1 MASGTGMLLVYIIG
15 WGIVFGTF
23 VHYYHKRKAQ
33 SLSKLESWYPDHPER
48 DIYFSLIKLQKQD
61 PSLVSNEALM
71 AALFRRAMTD
81 IIRMVEVQTNKQA
94 LAALVKSGAMSEE
107 YLHQFNASETEKEAE
122 LMSVAQEAERLR
134 AGWGRTIFAAASEMV
149 NCSRL
154 RELREE
160 MNKLSFES
168 ANCVRSAMLED
179 MGEEKR
185 NKALKDGTE
194 ENKELVKN
202 DVLLSSIYNMP
213 IGEGVKVAAAAQA
226 RRQAEERAKAEKEK
240 EAKEKQD
247 KESSGAA
254 SPKPT
259 EAKPAAEEEEKPAAT
274 DKDKPVASEEEK
286 PVAVDDKPAATEE
299 EKPAVDEDKQAAVE
313 ASA

>member
-1 MASGTGMLLVYIIG
+1 MASGTGMLLVYIFG

-33 SLSKLESWYPDHPER
+33 SLSKLEAWYPTHPER
-48 DIYFSLIKLQKQD
+48 DIYFSLLKLQKQS
-61 PSLVSNEALM
+61 PEMVSNEALM

-81 IIRMVEVQTNKQA
+81 IIRMVEIQTNKQA
-94 LAALVKSGAMSEE
+94 LATLVKSGAMSEE
-107 YLHQFNASETEKEAE
+107 YLHQFDASETEKEAE

-134 AGWGRTIFAAASEMV
+134 PGWGRTIFAAASEMV

-160 MNKLSFES
+160 MLRLSFES

-179 MGEEKR
+179 MGEEERK
-185 NKALKDGTE
+185 KALAEGTP

-213 IGEGVKVAAAAQA
+213 IGEGVKVAAAAHA
-226 RRQAEERAKAEKEK
+226 RRQAEEKTKMEV
-240 EAKEKQD
+240 EAKKKA
-247 KESSGAA
+247 KESDDSTSSEEQ
-254 SPKPT
+254 SPKP
-259 EAKPAAEEEEKPAAT
+259 EEKKPEEEKPAPQET
-274 DKDKPVASEEEK
+274 DSKESF
-286 PVAVDDKPAATEE
+286 
-299 EKPAVDEDKQAAVE
+299 
-313 ASA
+313 